1 MITGKLFR
9 ISKRLLPI
17 LGVVIFL
24 SCSSQDEVPVADF
37 DVASIQGEYA
47 AQMKMDFAG
56 PRPEVSVFGGSATVA
71 LTGSDNF
78 TISITFPDDYFTST
92 FTGTVSE
99 KIVGSSNSNIG
110 GISFFVEE
118 TSELTPNPDKIDIQ
132 TRTGEMKKAYAVF
145 KESAGDNLIMIL
157 YMIEKEESP
166 TEFEFKASKSL

>member
-1 MITGKLFR
+1 MGEIFR
-9 ISKRLLPI
+9 VSQKLLPV
-17 LGVVIFL
+17 LGVALFL
-24 SCSSQDEVPVADF
+24 SCSNSDEVPVADF

-71 LTGSDNF
+71 FSGSDSF
-78 TISITFPDDYFTST
+78 TISITFPDDYFTSN
-92 FTGTVSE
+92 FSGTVSE
-99 KIVGSSNSNIG
+99 KIVSGSNSNIG
-110 GISFFVEE
+110 GISFLVEE

-132 TRTGEMKKAYAVF
+132 TRSGEMKKAYAVF